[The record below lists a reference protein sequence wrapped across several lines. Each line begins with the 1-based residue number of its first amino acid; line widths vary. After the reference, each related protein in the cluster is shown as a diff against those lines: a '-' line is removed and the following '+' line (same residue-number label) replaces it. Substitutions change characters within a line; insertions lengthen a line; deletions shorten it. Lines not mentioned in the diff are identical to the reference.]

1 MGESEFKLG
10 KYLVKG
16 ELGRGAMGVVYRGFD
31 PDIERE
37 VAIKTLHSDLLA
49 SGERDVLLERFRKE
63 AQAAGRLN
71 HPGIV
76 QVYEYG
82 LDDDRVYIAM
92 ELIHGRDLSEYFDED
107 ARFSLGD
114 IVRLMGELLD
124 ALGYAH
130 AHGVVHR
137 DIKPG
142 NIVLLEDGHIKVTDF
157 GIARL
162 ESSTLTQA
170 GTLLGT
176 PGYMSPEQFMAQRVD
191 GRSDLFSAGVVLYV
205 LLTSEMPFSGNSFAT
220 VMHKVLK
227 EDPIPPSELN
237 ITVSPR
243 FDAVVARALA
253 KRPDERYADAE
264 AFKRD
269 LEATLADATPAASGR
284 EAGNAAADALA
295 KTMPTGVAPAALDKT
310 LLTGVTP
317 AANVPP
323 AAPEAAPPVPG
334 PTVRPHSARRP
345 RIGLALGLLVLAG
358 GALLALLA
366 PRDDGPPRPEV
377 APAAV
382 VKPAAEAAPGADRGV
397 VQVSSDPPGAV
408 VIVDEGRFGGV
419 SPASIA
425 LPPGIH
431 RLQIRKEGYHDLE
444 ASVEVVAGG
453 RIPFEVNLAPVQ

>member
-1 MGESEFKLG
+1 MEKNEFKLG

-82 LDDDRVYIAM
+82 LDESQVYIAM

-137 DIKPG
+137 DIKPS

-227 EDPIPPSELN
+227 EDPIPPSVLN

-253 KRPDERYADAE
+253 KRPDERYADTE

-269 LEATLADATPAASGR
+269 LEATLAASGR
-284 EAGNAAADALA
+284 EAGNATAADALA
-295 KTMPTGVAPAALDKT
+295 KTMLTGATPATLDKT

-317 AANVPP
+317 AILDKTLLTGVTPATNVPEV
-323 AAPEAAPPVPG
+323 APEATPGSALQPRPVWRLR
-334 PTVRPHSARRP
+334 V
-345 RIGLALGLLVLAG
+345 GLALGLLALAG
-358 GALLALLA
+358 GALLV
-366 PRDDGPPRPEV
+366 PRDDGSPRPEA
-377 APAAV
+377 APAALI
-382 VKPAAEAAPGADRGV
+382 KPSADRGV
-397 VQVSSDPPGAV
+397 VQVRSDPPGAV
-408 VIVDEGRFGGV
+408 VIVDEGSFGGV

-431 RLQIRKEGYHDLE
+431 NLQIRKEGYHDLE

-453 RIPFEVNLAPVQ
+453 SIPFEVNLVPVQ